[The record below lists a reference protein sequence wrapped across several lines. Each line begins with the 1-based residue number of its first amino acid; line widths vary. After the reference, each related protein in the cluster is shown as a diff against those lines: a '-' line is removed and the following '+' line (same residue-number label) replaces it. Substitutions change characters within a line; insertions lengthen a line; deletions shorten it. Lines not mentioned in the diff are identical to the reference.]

1 MSEPPVS
8 AESHVIDFSSP
19 IADSALSYRRRIE
32 FGDITL
38 ARSAL
43 LPNSGIYIGAEQVIV
58 ARHCGPAVRLEW
70 RSPDSDALHAKAIV
84 RGTIHI
90 KSAGERFWQRW
101 VLPADVLVIAFER
114 NFFANLSSEA
124 AGTNIEL
131 TGELGVND
139 RKLGELTALFGQ
151 ELLDDGANGRFY
163 VENLGAALVGYL
175 VQRRTSRPA
184 AVAPPSAGLAPA
196 RLRRV
201 IDYIDAHLTDD
212 LGLTELS
219 RISGLNP
226 HYFAHAFKATTGM
239 PPHRFIIERR
249 VDKARF
255 LLEDKQQSIAEIA
268 LASGFATQSHFTQHF
283 RRVVGTTPAKFRR
296 DL

>member
-1 MSEPPVS
+1 MPEPPVS
-8 AESHVIDFSSP
+8 TESHLIDFASP
-19 IADSALSYRRRIE
+19 IADSALSYRHRIR

-58 ARHCGPAVRLEW
+58 ARHCGAAVRLEW
-70 RSPDSDALHAKAIV
+70 RSPGSDALHSKPIV
-84 RGTIHI
+84 RGTVHI

-101 VLPADVLVIAFER
+101 VVPAEVLVIAFDR
-114 NFFANLSSEA
+114 NFFANLTSHA
-124 AGTNIEL
+124 AGTDIEL
-131 TGELGVND
+131 AGELGVND
-139 RKLGELTALFGQ
+139 RKLSELTALFDQ
-151 ELLDDGANGRFY
+151 ELLDDGVTGRFY
-163 VENLGAALVGYL
+163 VENLGAALAACM

-184 AVAPPSAGLAPA
+184 AMALPYAGLVPA
-196 RLRRV
+196 CFRRIV
-201 IDYIDAHLTDD
+201 EYIDAHLADD

-219 RISGLNP
+219 RMSGLNP
-226 HYFAHAFKATTGM
+226 HYFAHAFKVTTGV

-249 VDKARF
+249 IDKARA
-255 LLEDKQQSIAEIA
+255 LLEDKRQSIAEIA
-268 LASGFATQSHFTQHF
+268 LASGFASQSHFTQHF